1 MTTQK
6 TTQQTTQL
14 ATVSMTGRGIV
25 DLDAGVVRA
34 TVGLVSR
41 TGPADLARPTPCA
54 GWTLGDLIGHMTV
67 QHYGWTAAAAG
78 HGADLSCWQPG
89 PPAADP
95 VREYAAAAGRV
106 LEAFGDDG
114 VLGREFALA
123 ELSPVLRFPAAQ
135 AIGFHFIDYL
145 VHGWDVARSL
155 GLAYQP
161 EADVLAAALPVAQA
175 VPDGELRKQGL
186 VPFAPGRP
194 VSAQVGL
201 LDQIVAMLGR
211 SPAWPELRPG
221 RAVTVG
227 PCARNRRMW
236 SSSVPG
242 WPGRLRRG
250 PWLTA
255 DARWCCWR
263 RSSPG
268 TGAAAR
274 TAAPGSSGAP
284 TPTRST
290 CG

>member
-1 MTTQK
+1 MTTE
-6 TTQQTTQL
+6 
-14 ATVSMTGRGIV
+14 SMTGHDIV
-25 DLDAGVVRA
+25 DLDARVIRG
-34 TVGLVSR
+34 TVALV
-41 TGPADLARPTPCA
+41 TQAGPADLARPTPCA
-54 GWTLGDLIGHMTV
+54 GWTLGDLIGHMTT

-78 HGADLSCWQPG
+78 HGADLSRWQPG

-95 VREYAAAAGRV
+95 VGEYAAAAGRV
-106 LEAFGDDG
+106 LEAFGDEA

-155 GLAYQP
+155 GVAYQP
-161 EADVLAAALPVAQA
+161 EPGVLAAALPIARA

-186 VPFAPGRP
+186 VPFAPGLR
-194 VSAQVGL
+194 VAAQAGL

-221 RAVTVG
+221 HAVTVG
-227 PCARNRRMW
+227 PCARNKRTW

-242 WPGRLRRG
+242 WPGRPRRA
-250 PWLTA
+250 PWPA
-255 DARWCCWR
+255 GDVRWCCWR
-263 RSSPG
+263 RPSPG

-274 TAAPGSSGAP
+274 TAPPGSSGAP

-290 CG
+290 FG

>member
-6 TTQQTTQL
+6 ATQ
-14 ATVSMTGRGIV
+14 MTAESVTGHGIV
-25 DLDAGVVRA
+25 DLDARVVRA
-34 TVGLVSR
+34 TVGLVSQV
-41 TGPADLARPTPCA
+41 GPADLARPTPCA
-54 GWTLGDLIGHMTV
+54 GWTLGDLIGHMTA
-67 QHYGWTAAAAG
+67 QHDGWTAAAAG
-78 HGADLSCWQPG
+78 YGADLSCWQAG

-155 GLAYQP
+155 GLAYEP

-175 VPDGELRKQGL
+175 VPGGSARTRDGA
-186 VPFAPGRP
+186 PFAPGRP
-194 VSAQVGL
+194 VSAQAGL

-221 RAVTVG
+221 
-227 PCARNRRMW
+227 
-236 SSSVPG
+236 
-242 WPGRLRRG
+242 GRL
-250 PWLTA
+250 P
-255 DARWCCWR
+255 
-263 RSSPG
+263 
-268 TGAAAR
+268 
-274 TAAPGSSGAP
+274 
-284 TPTRST
+284 
-290 CG
+290 

>member
-6 TTQQTTQL
+6 ATETTQQT
-14 ATVSMTGRGIV
+14 VESMTGHGIV
-25 DLDAGVVRA
+25 DLDARVVRA
-34 TVGLVSR
+34 TVGLVSQA
-41 TGPADLARPTPCA
+41 GPSDLARPTPCA

-78 HGADLSCWQPG
+78 HGADVSCWQAG

-106 LEAFGDDG
+106 LEAFGDAG

-161 EADVLAAALPVAQA
+161 DADVLAAALPIARA
-175 VPDGELRKQGL
+175 VPGGKARTRAGA
-186 VPFAPGRP
+186 PFAPGLP
-194 VSAQVGL
+194 VPAQVGL

-221 RAVTVG
+221 
-227 PCARNRRMW
+227 
-236 SSSVPG
+236 
-242 WPGRLRRG
+242 GRL
-250 PWLTA
+250 P
-255 DARWCCWR
+255 
-263 RSSPG
+263 
-268 TGAAAR
+268 
-274 TAAPGSSGAP
+274 
-284 TPTRST
+284 
-290 CG
+290 

>member
-1 MTTQK
+1 MTTE
-6 TTQQTTQL
+6 
-14 ATVSMTGRGIV
+14 SMTDHDIV
-25 DLDAGVVRA
+25 DLDARVVRG
-34 TVGLVSR
+34 TVALV
-41 TGPADLARPTPCA
+41 TQAGPADLARPTPCA
-54 GWTLGDLIGHMTV
+54 GWTLGDLIGHMTA
-67 QHYGWTAAAAG
+67 QHHGWTAAAAG
-78 HGADLSCWQPG
+78 QGADLSCWQPG

-95 VREYAAAAGRV
+95 VGEYAAAAGRV
-106 LEAFGDDG
+106 LEAFGDEA

-155 GLAYQP
+155 GVAYQP
-161 EADVLAAALPVAQA
+161 EPGVLAAALPIARA

-186 VPFAPGRP
+186 VPFAPGLP
-194 VSAQVGL
+194 VSAQASL

-211 SPAWPELRPG
+211 SPAWPELRQG

-227 PCARNRRMW
+227 PCARNKRTW
-236 SSSVPG
+236 SLSAPG
-242 WPGRLRRG
+242 WPGRPRRG
-250 PWLTA
+250 PWPA
-255 DARWCCWR
+255 GDVRRCCWR

-268 TGAAAR
+268 TGTAAR

-284 TPTRST
+284 TPIRST